1 MGFVVVFNP
10 VDGMI
15 RDNAFLAGQKGA
27 KVGSE
32 CLAIAGHFRV
42 AAIAADVI
50 DEVLCNVRTGSVR
63 ETGRIGKCVVRV
75 HKSFGRPRVLID
87 VLLQFVQIF
96 CLDIVATELSR
107 RC

>member
-27 KVGSE
+27 EVGSE
-32 CLAIAGHFRV
+32 CLAVAGHFRI

-50 DEVLCNVRTGSVR
+50 DEILCYIRTGSVC
-63 ETGRIGKCVVRV
+63 ETGRIRKCVVWV
-75 HKSFGRPRVLID
+75 HKSFGRPSVLID

-96 CLDIVATELSR
+96 LP
-107 RC
+107 